1 MKKVHYFLG
10 IVIILIDQLLKM
22 FFIDKNF
29 AIIPNV
35 LNITYTENFAGAFG
49 IGKSYIVL
57 LVSIAII
64 IGLIIYL
71 VVEYDKIS
79 NYFPFVLLLSGSLGN
94 LIDRIFRGHVI
105 DFIDVS
111 ILNFP
116 RFNIA
121 DVSIV
126 LGIFWLIIVIIRKK

>member
-1 MKKVHYFLG
+1 MKRLHYILG
-10 IVIILIDQLLKM
+10 IIIILIDQLLKIA
-22 FFIDKNF
+22 FINKNI

-35 LNITYTENFAGAFG
+35 LNITYTENIAGAFG
-49 IGKSYIVL
+49 MGQTYIVL
-57 LVSIAII
+57 LASIAII

-71 VVEYDKIS
+71 VVEYEKIS
-79 NYFPFVLLLSGSLGN
+79 NYYPFVLLLSGSLGN

-116 RFNIA
+116 KFNIA
-121 DVSIV
+121 DISIV

>member
-1 MKKVHYFLG
+1 MKKIHYFLG
-10 IVIILIDQLLKM
+10 IVIILLDQLLK
-22 FFIDKNF
+22 ILCINKNF

-35 LNITYTENFAGAFG
+35 LNITYTENTAGAFG

-105 DFIDVS
+105 DFIDFS

>member
-1 MKKVHYFLG
+1 MKKTHYILG
-10 IVIILIDQLLKM
+10 IILIIIDQLLKY
-22 FFIDKNF
+22 FCIDKNF
-29 AIIPNV
+29 TIIPNI
-35 LNITYTENFAGAFG
+35 LNITYTKNFAGAFG

-57 LVSIAII
+57 LASIIII

-71 VVEYDKIS
+71 VVEYEKIS

-94 LIDRIFRGHVI
+94 LLDRIFRGYVI

-116 RFNIA
+116 KFNIA
-121 DVSIV
+121 DISIV